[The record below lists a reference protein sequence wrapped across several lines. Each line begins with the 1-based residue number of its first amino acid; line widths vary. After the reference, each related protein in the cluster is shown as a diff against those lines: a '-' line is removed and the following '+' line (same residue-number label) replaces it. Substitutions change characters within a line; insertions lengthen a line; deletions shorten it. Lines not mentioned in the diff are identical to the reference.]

1 MPGPSEEGDEED
13 SVRSRAAVTV
23 LRPRAEVQEL
33 WQTGGHR
40 PSAVDDGSASA
51 RFVDAPG
58 DRGTEVHVELVH
70 APGGGPLAAAVR
82 KARGTD
88 PIATLKDD
96 LRRFK
101 QLAEAGSV
109 TRSDGTP
116 DGESLHRKL
125 RQRPAHPLS
134 ATERQELRGR

>member
-1 MPGPSEEGDEED
+1 MPRRSEEGDEED
-13 SVRSRAAVTV
+13 PVTSMAAITV
-23 LRPRAEVQEL
+23 LRPRAEVQRL
-33 WQTGGHR
+33 WEEGGHR
-40 PSAVDDGSASA
+40 PSAVADGSASA
-51 RFVDAPG
+51 RFADAPG

-70 APGGGPLAAAVR
+70 PPRGGVLAGAVR

-88 PIATLKDD
+88 PLATLKDD

-101 QLAEAGSV
+101 QHAETGSI

-116 DGESLHRKL
+116 EGESLHRKL

-134 ATERQELRGR
+134 ATELAQVRGR